1 MKATDCPP
9 LLADF
14 IKNKRRVNF
23 LDLIIIKSSFTLLN
37 MLLQCRQVYKENK
50 FRFKFHLILFHPFTL
65 VVSTASIGSGRFRSG
80 DASAIILTSV
90 TLTAEPDPRG
100 SSDPRARRIL
110 ERLSLRKTP
119 PQPRI
124 SL

>member
-50 FRFKFHLILFHPFTL
+50 FRFKFHLILFQPHTYIHQGFKFIPRVETDLNFFYTYFNLPSTITKKAKL
-65 VVSTASIGSGRFRSG
+65 VGDGRRKVERRVNG
-80 DASAIILTSV
+80 D
-90 TLTAEPDPRG
+90 
-100 SSDPRARRIL
+100 
-110 ERLSLRKTP
+110 
-119 PQPRI
+119 
-124 SL
+124 